1 MGSAGRM
8 CVFVSGGWSFMVG
21 WLLAMCS
28 HCPSC
33 VGGGFHLSLA
43 PCVVS
48 GTADIGY
55 GQCRYLLMVAGC
67 CE

>member
-1 MGSAGRM
+1 M
-8 CVFVSGGWSFMVG
+8 F
-21 WLLAMCS
+21 S

-33 VGGGFHLSLA
+33 VGGGFHLSLV
-43 PCVVS
+43 PFVVS

-55 GQCRYLLMVAGC
+55 GQYRYLLMVAGR